1 MRKIILTYLVLL
13 PLFATL
19 CNAQQNSESCLLL
32 HKKHRYYGYN
42 LNGPVKSVRGF
53 YTDIK
58 ESLSNK
64 EKQRVKLKND
74 VRPRFYTEFNDFGL
88 ITKMIMRSKDYRDM
102 PIDSGKVELYEYD
115 EKDFREKLKCRQKYT
130 QSPSVY
136 NQSHLLLVN
145 NIVVSELYGVTY
157 RDIYLYEYDDEGKVI
172 KETDV
177 NLSSLLV
184 NDSIL
189 RSDKPEIKD
198 KDVFFTKLFFYDDTG
213 KLVKIK
219 IEKGEASKYINYN
232 DFGTEASWCKDLQ
245 INYKYDSK
253 NRIIQIVFFSCN
265 KVVFQED
272 YTYHPKKGY
281 VTVADSQYNTIYS
294 SFLTPRVI
302 THFNENG
309 DITERNFIKPPIP
322 GVPNEEPELML
333 YGTVP
338 ANHYYDYDYDS
349 HGNWIRCRS
358 YLEGKKEGEPS
369 TVSERV
375 IEYYK

>member
-1 MRKIILTYLVLL
+1 MRKTILTYLVLL
-13 PLFATL
+13 PLFATV
-19 CNAQQNSESCLLL
+19 CNAQENSESCLLL

-58 ESLSNK
+58 ESLSKK

-88 ITKMIMRSKDYRDM
+88 VTKMIMRSKDYRDM

-115 EKDFREKLKCRQKYT
+115 EEDFREKLKCRRNII
-130 QSPSVY
+130 QSPVVY
-136 NQSHLLLVN
+136 NQTELLEVN
-145 NIVVSELYGVTY
+145 HFVKSGLYGSSY
-157 RDIYLYEYDDEGKVI
+157 RYIHNYFYDNEGKLTKDI
-172 KETDV
+172 SWF
-177 NLSSLLV
+177 LSSLFY
-184 NDSIL
+184 NDSVMK
-189 RSDKPEIKD
+189 SSKPELLKEDILH
-198 KDVFFTKLFFYDDTG
+198 TRYFFYDDNDNVIT
-213 KLVKIK
+213 IK
-219 IEKGEASKYINYN
+219 IEKGEASDGINYN

-253 NRIIQIVFFSCN
+253 NRITQIVFFSCD

-281 VTVADSQYNTIYS
+281 VMVADSHYNTIYS
-294 SFLTPRVI
+294 SFLTPRVV

-309 DITERNFIKPPIP
+309 DITERNFIKPPVP
-322 GVPNEEPELML
+322 GAPTEEPELML

-358 YLEGKKEGEPS
+358 YLEGKKEGELS